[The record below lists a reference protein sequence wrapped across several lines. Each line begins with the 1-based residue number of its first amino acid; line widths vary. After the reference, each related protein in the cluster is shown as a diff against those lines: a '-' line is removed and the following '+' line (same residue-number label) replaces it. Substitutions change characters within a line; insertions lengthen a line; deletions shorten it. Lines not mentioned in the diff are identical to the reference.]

1 MAILLHMPEVAANME
16 SATIVSWAKAE
27 GDPVAVGDALADIE
41 TDKAVIEFTAE
52 AAGVLGRILVPA
64 GQAAAVAAPIGVLL
78 APGEQAADIDALLSQ
93 AAGAGPADPATAQ
106 AAASAAVPAGAPAS
120 AAVPAE
126 PPAPAPAPAA
136 SAPAGPTGGRL
147 FASPLA
153 RRLAA
158 EAGLDLRGLPGSG
171 PHGRIVKRD
180 VRAALARP
188 PAAAPAAA
196 ASVPAQPAAA
206 PAVAPQAAAPAP
218 AVPAAAEAGATR
230 IPHSAMRRTIARRL
244 LESKTSVPHFYL
256 RADCRMDE
264 LLALRETINAGA
276 PRRISVNDMI
286 VKAAAVAL
294 AELPDMNVS
303 WTDEA
308 LLRHAAVDISV
319 AVATENG
326 LITPIVRQAE
336 GRSLSA
342 ISADIARL
350 AQRAREGRLQPQEY
364 QGGSFT
370 VSNLGM
376 HGVREFA
383 AIINPPQAA
392 ILAVGATERRAV
404 VDAQGQLAAASMMSV
419 TLSVDHR
426 AIDGALAARWL
437 KIFRRLIE
445 APLGILI

>member
-64 GQAAAVAAPIGVLL
+64 GQ
-78 APGEQAADIDALLSQ
+78 
-93 AAGAGPADPATAQ
+93 
-106 AAASAAVPAGAPAS
+106 
-120 AAVPAE
+120 
-126 PPAPAPAPAA
+126 
-136 SAPAGPTGGRL
+136 
-147 FASPLA
+147 
-153 RRLAA
+153 
-158 EAGLDLRGLPGSG
+158 
-171 PHGRIVKRD
+171 
-180 VRAALARP
+180 
-188 PAAAPAAA
+188 
-196 ASVPAQPAAA
+196 
-206 PAVAPQAAAPAP
+206 
-218 AVPAAAEAGATR
+218 
-230 IPHSAMRRTIARRL
+230 
-244 LESKTSVPHFYL
+244 
-256 RADCRMDE
+256 
-264 LLALRETINAGA
+264 
-276 PRRISVNDMI
+276 
-286 VKAAAVAL
+286 AAAVAL

-404 VDAQGQLAAASMMSV
+404 VDAQGQLAVASMMSV

-426 AIDGALAARWL
+426 AIDGALAARGL